1 MCKGIFFCS
10 YNGFRHN
17 TGQVVN
23 VTHPWRLE
31 LSKTDVWYAAFG
43 SNLWCPRFLCY
54 IKGGQ
59 VLLLHRLQYS
69 PFNNLGLTIIYDC
82 CKIMAIII
90 FKLSL
95 WDQSSVLTWRNVEF
109 SRFTLL
115 TSCLTFE
122 RATFRLRVW
131 TDHVQVQWIRL
142 HQRRFCGELF
152 LIVYFSVVSIP
163 IHGAKEELLFFIL
176 KATAR
181 KNLTCACIELRELLF
196 SFLSLFFSCEKI
208 SSFFLIL
215 STTGSSTR
223 THGF

>member
-1 MCKGIFFCS
+1 
-10 YNGFRHN
+10 
-17 TGQVVN
+17 
-23 VTHPWRLE
+23 
-31 LSKTDVWYAAFG
+31 
-43 SNLWCPRFLCY
+43 
-54 IKGGQ
+54 
-59 VLLLHRLQYS
+59 
-69 PFNNLGLTIIYDC
+69 
-82 CKIMAIII
+82 MAIII

-109 SRFTLL
+109 SRYTLL

-163 IHGAKEELLFFIL
+163 IHGVKEELLFFIL

-223 THGF
+223 THGC